1 MVEIN
6 NFLNQQECLDLIKMI
21 DDNHHPSSVVEG
33 GNNVSSYSSNRTSST
48 CNLNHNH
55 PQVQAIHQK
64 IANYL
69 GLDILK
75 GEHLQGQLY
84 EVGQYFKPHQ
94 DFFSGPAYDKHCL
107 ASGNRT
113 HTFMIYLNSEF
124 EGGGT
129 NFTNLNKVVSAETGK
144 ALTWENMKDGVCL
157 DEAMHEGMPV
167 TKGKKYII
175 TSWWRENHWKGAE
188 DAMLYSQKPKQYTDK
203 SQIPRLTEK
212 GFKVIKVPQETWSI
226 INDAYRL
233 LQNTVKEEVFEGKE
247 NIIIGGGSEFLSFD
261 EIPSIKNIIHQQLL
275 PIHREF
281 AGVNIEPSFVYGIR
295 SYLKNATLVNH
306 VDRVETHHVSSIIVV
321 DKDLRCGCQNKEFGN
336 DWALDI
342 QDHQGVWHKVYAEAG
357 DMILYESAICE
368 HGRAEPFQGNYYR
381 NFYVHY
387 KLI

>member
-55 PQVQAIHQK
+55 PQVQAVHQK

-84 EVGQYFKPHQ
+84 EVGQYFKAHQ

-113 HTFMIYLNSEF
+113 HTFMIYLNCEF

-129 NFTNLNKVVSAETGK
+129 KFTNLNKVVSAETGK

-175 TSWWRENHWKGAE
+175 TSWWRENHWRGAE

-247 NIIIGGGSEFLSFD
+247 HIIIGGGSEFLSFD

-281 AGVNIEPSFVYGIR
+281 AGVDIEPSFVYGIR

-342 QDHQGVWHKVYAEAG
+342 QDHQGVWHKVYAEPG
-357 DMILYESAICE
+357 DMILYESATCE

>member
-113 HTFMIYLNSEF
+113 HTFMIYLNCDF

-144 ALTWENMKDGVCL
+144 ALTWENMKNGVCL

-212 GFKVIKVPQETWSI
+212 GFKVIKVPQETWLI

-275 PIHREF
+275 SIHREF
-281 AGVNIEPSFVYGIR
+281 AGVDIEPSFVYGIR

-387 KLI
+387 KLV

>member
-1 MVEIN
+1 MNEIK
-6 NFLNQQECLDLIKMI
+6 NFLNQEECLDFIKMI
-21 DDNHHPSSVVEG
+21 DDNHQPSSVVEG
-33 GNNVSSYSSNRTSST
+33 GYDISTVSQSRTSST
-48 CNLNHNH
+48 CNLNHSI
-55 PQVQAIHQK
+55 PQVQSLHQK

-84 EVGQYFKPHQ
+84 EEGQYFKPHQ

-113 HTFMIYLNSEF
+113 HTLMIYLNSDF

-129 NFTNLNKVVSAETGK
+129 NFVNLNKIVLAESGK
-144 ALTWENMKDGVCL
+144 ALTWKNMNNGECL
-157 DEAMHEGMPV
+157 DEAMHEGMPI

-175 TSWWRENHWKGAE
+175 TSWWRENQWKGAE
-188 DAMLYSQKPKQYTDK
+188 DTMMYTQKPKQYTEK
-203 SQIPRLTEK
+203 SQIPKLTEK
-212 GFKVIKVPQETWSI
+212 GFKVVKVPTEIWGI

-233 LQNTVKEEVFEGKE
+233 LQNTIQEEVFEGKE

-261 EIPSIKNIIHQQLL
+261 EMPSIKNLIHNHLF

-295 SYLKNATLVNH
+295 SYLRGATLINH

-342 QDHQGVWHKVYAEAG
+342 QDHQGVWHKVYAEPG

-368 HGRAEPFQGNYYR
+368 HGRAQPFEGTFYR

-387 KLI
+387 KLV